1 MVSHLPGPSPTSPE
15 LVKKEKHEQLEVK
28 VHGVSSHVIAA
39 FLMAASIIS
48 KDPALRPFLYIAQTM
63 SFTVIILAYTLEF
76 KKKKVYPKNL
86 KEYPR

>member
-1 MVSHLPGPSPTSPE
+1 
-15 LVKKEKHEQLEVK
+15 
-28 VHGVSSHVIAA
+28 
-39 FLMAASIIS
+39 MAASIIS